1 MDSVPWGSPA
11 SEKPPPP
18 RGLEGG
24 GEHSLW
30 RHPASSLPLR
40 CSVPPPAASCHR
52 CVSSSHRCVPSS
64 PHSSLLAGLCL
75 WSLPPA
81 TSPSCSWSFK
91 VQWLP
96 VIPHPISHRTN
107 GTREENPAH
116 PGPGPWLPLQPRFP
130 TLVPMCPLQVA
141 ALHLA
146 HWCLPSLTWASGS
159 AGDDRPRCPRQSP
172 GQGEQEWAKSM
183 TQHLRADG
191 APEQPCCRSWTCPLP
206 LLGRQLPE

>member
-1 MDSVPWGSPA
+1 MAPPCQLSPPQVLCA
-11 SEKPPPP
+11 STCCVM
-18 RGLEGG
+18 
-24 GEHSLW
+24 S
-30 RHPASSLPLR
+30 PLR
-40 CSVPPPAASCHR
+40 PLL
-52 CVSSSHRCVPSS
+52 S
-64 PHSSLLAGLCL
+64 PLRPLLSGRSSLLAGLCL

-130 TLVPMCPLQVA
+130 TLVPTCPLQVA

-146 HWCLPSLTWASGS
+146 HWPLPSLTWASGS
-159 AGDDRPRCPRQSP
+159 AGDDHPGCPRQSP
-172 GQGEQEWAKSM
+172 GQGEQEWAEGM
-183 TQHLRADG
+183 TQRLRADG
-191 APEQPCCRSWTCPLP
+191 APERPCCRSWTCPLP